1 MPATAV
7 NKKSLKALSWLVL
20 MLCIAAF
27 QPLSVLGLTPAQN
40 AAAFIVLTAAVL
52 WVTEWVP
59 LFVVSF
65 LVLALELIWL
75 SPLLALAQPG
85 FDSQIF
91 FAPFFSQIILLFLA
105 GFVLSQL
112 MQKYNL
118 DVHFAHFL
126 LRRSQGK
133 PKRIILALILAGAF
147 LSMWMSNTAT
157 TAMMLAISMPL
168 IRQLPVDDHYR
179 TAIVLAIPFACNLG
193 GMGTPIGTAPNAIAL
208 SYLHGIGIELSFAHW
223 MLLAVPFMTVLLV
236 VLWQLLLWMYPGKSE
251 CIELTQ
257 THFERFDG
265 QQKFVIGIFALT
277 IIGWLFGARI
287 GLSTGMVSL
296 LPIIASFWFGLLN
309 ADDFRS
315 LSWDVLFMV
324 AGGLALGVAVVQ
336 TGLGDQL
343 VTFLPTAL
351 AFPVLIVLIVL
362 VNSVASIVMSNTATA
377 GLMIPVVISLPLPI
391 TQVAVLVVLVTLSCS
406 LGMVLPVSTPP
417 NAIAFSSG
425 VLSSKQLIRGGL
437 GIAIIGTTLLLI
449 VGPTY
454 LQWLL

>member
-1 MPATAV
+1 MPT
-7 NKKSLKALSWLVL
+7 NTLNRKSLKALFWLL
-20 MLCIAAF
+20 AMLLLAAF
-27 QPLSVLGLTPAQN
+27 QPFSLLGLNQAQN
-40 AAAFIVLTAAVL
+40 AAAIIVLTAAVL
-52 WVTEWVP
+52 WVSEWVP

-65 LVLALELIWL
+65 LILAMELIWL
-75 SPLLALAQPG
+75 SPLLAAQQTG

-112 MQKYNL
+112 LQKYNL

-126 LRRSQGK
+126 LRRSRGK
-133 PKRIILALILAGAF
+133 PKRIILSLILAGAF

-157 TAMMLAISMPL
+157 TAMMLAICMPL
-168 IRQLPVDDHYR
+168 IRQLPADDNYR
-179 TAIVLAIPFACNLG
+179 TAIILSIPFACNLG

-223 MLLAVPFMTVLLV
+223 MLVAVPFMVLLLFI
-236 VLWQLLLWMYPGKSE
+236 LWRLLLWMYPGQAQS
-251 CIELTQ
+251 IELTR
-257 THFERFDG
+257 THFDAFDG
-265 QQKFVIGIFALT
+265 QQKFVIGIFAVT
-277 IIGWLFGARI
+277 IFGWLFGGYV

-324 AGGLALGVAVVQ
+324 AGGLALGVAVVE
-336 TGLGDQL
+336 TGLGEQL
-343 VTFLPTAL
+343 VTYLPTGL
-351 AFPVLIVLIVL
+351 AFPVLVLLIVL
-362 VNSVASIVMSNTATA
+362 VNSVASVVMSNTATA
-377 GLMIPVVISLPLPI
+377 GLMIPVVISLPLPFM
-391 TQVAVLVVLVTLSCS
+391 QVAVLVVMVTLSCS

-425 VLSSKQLIRGGL
+425 VLSSKQLVKGGL
-437 GIAIIGTTLLLI
+437 GIALIGTILLLI
-449 VGPTY
+449 LGPTY
-454 LQWLL
+454 LQWVL